1 MVKQAS
7 CLIIAMIP
15 GLLLIF
21 SAGINGQGRQKDTFY
36 ILNENQGVYQVAIR
50 RADMAEDDP
59 PVYVVET
66 DEDGTVNEIG
76 QAESSLSAFMM
87 GMLIYEAAIS
97 CFEFCAEDIIWYD
110 DGDIEKIDGILNKYP
125 YHVYNWYSDRID
137 LYTKLMKRSCLLCR
151 EILRM
156 VHIQHGTETAYKEID
171 RLIGGIGER

>member
-1 MVKQAS
+1 MDYALLQKIYNIKSFVGYTDEEIKELRAGFESIPHTLYEIWKKCGKTRELFDHSNDPWITLDFQRRYKWTRKVK
-7 CLIIAMIP
+7 
-15 GLLLIF
+15 GY
-21 SAGINGQGRQKDTFY
+21 FY

-110 DGDIEKIDGILNKYP
+110 DGDIE
-125 YHVYNWYSDRID
+125 R
-137 LYTKLMKRSCLLCR
+137 
-151 EILRM
+151 
-156 VHIQHGTETAYKEID
+156 
-171 RLIGGIGER
+171 